1 MKPWLAIAIL
11 WGAALASPS
20 TLAADG
26 LAPSTGA
33 LTEAQAAEDARL
45 LQYALRTLHPA
56 LTKYRSQAE
65 IDAAF
70 AHFDARAR
78 AARTAS
84 EMYLAA
90 SELAAAIRCGHTW
103 TNVLNQQGAMKHTL
117 LESADKLPL
126 RLDLVA
132 GRWLV
137 LSSADPAVV
146 PGDEVLSINGV
157 PASEIVAWMRPYLRA
172 DGSSEG
178 KRLRQLS
185 HAREDYSQM
194 DIVWPLLSRPV
205 EGRYALSVRG
215 ARGPGRPVLVQAT
228 TLARRDAA
236 LAQQGF
242 KPASEDW
249 RFSIDGKVGTLV
261 LPTFSFYRS
270 SFDWKQFLDEAFARL
285 EAESIPVLVIDL
297 RANEGGDGA
306 IGGEL
311 LTHLVRQPYSF
322 EGTQT
327 TSAFERV
334 PDDLRPYVDTWDES
348 FYDLTG
354 QVVPI
359 TEGTAA
365 GKFRYT
371 GGKGGKQVIAP
382 VAKPY
387 AGRVFLLV
395 GPENSSAAF
404 QLASLAQSSG
414 AAPLV
419 GPPTGGTRRGL
430 NGGHLLWIN
439 LPHSG
444 VGVDIPLL
452 AGTYT
457 ADTPDAGVTP
467 DVLVQPSLEAAR
479 EGRDLEM
486 EAVRELL
493 GRRAAT
499 TSTAGS

>member
-1 MKPWLAIAIL
+1 MRMRRLLAMAVL
-11 WGAALASPS
+11 LGT
-20 TLAADG
+20 TLACVVAVASE
-26 LAPSTGA
+26 LPATATGV
-33 LTEAQAAEDARL
+33 LDETQAAEDARL
-45 LQYALRTLHPA
+45 LQHALRTLHPA

-78 AARTAS
+78 AARTSS

-103 TNVLNQQGAMKHTL
+103 TNVLNQQGAIKHTL
-117 LESADKLPL
+117 LDAADKLPL

-137 LSSADPAVV
+137 LSSADPAVS
-146 PGDEVLSINGV
+146 PGDEILAINGV
-157 PASEIVAWMRPYLRA
+157 PGEQVVARMRPYLRA

-185 HAREDYSQM
+185 HDRGDFSQM
-194 DIVWPLLSRPV
+194 DIIWPLLSPPV
-205 EGRYALSVRG
+205 EGRYALVVRG
-215 ARGPGRPVLVQAT
+215 AQGAQRRVLVKAM
-228 TLARRDAA
+228 TLAQRDEV
-236 LAQQGF
+236 LARQGF

-249 RFSIDGKVGTLV
+249 SFRIDGKVGILT
-261 LPTFSFYRS
+261 LPTFAFHRS
-270 SFDWKQFLDEAFARL
+270 KFDWKTFLDDAFARL
-285 EAESIPVLVIDL
+285 EAEGVPVLVIDV

-311 LTHLVRQPYSF
+311 LTHLVRKPFAF
-322 EGTQT
+322 EGSQT

-334 PDDLRPYVDTWDES
+334 PDDLRKYVDTWDES

-354 QVVPI
+354 KVVPI

-371 GGKGGKQVIAP
+371 GGKGRRQVVEP
-382 VAKPY
+382 VARPY

-404 QLASLAQSSG
+404 QLATLAQSSG
-414 AAPLV
+414 AATLV
-419 GPPTGGTRRGL
+419 GQRTGGNRRGL

-439 LPHSG
+439 LPNSG

-452 AGTYT
+452 AGAYT
-457 ADTPDAGVTP
+457 ATTPDASVTP
-467 DVLVQPSLEAAR
+467 DVVVEPSFEAAR
-479 EGRDLEM
+479 AGRDVEM
-486 EAVRELL
+486 EAVRRLI
-493 GRRAAT
+493 R
-499 TSTAGS
+499 

>member
-1 MKPWLAIAIL
+1 MKRLLATAVL
-11 WGAALASPS
+11 WSAALASAAV
-20 TLAADG
+20 AADQP
-26 LAPSTGA
+26 APTSGP
-33 LTEAQAAEDARL
+33 LTQAQATEDARL
-45 LQYALRTLHPA
+45 LEHALRTLHPA

-78 AARTAS
+78 AARTS
-84 EMYLAA
+84 SGMYLAA

-103 TNVLNQQGAMKHTL
+103 TNVLNQQGAIKHTL
-117 LESADKLPL
+117 LDSADKLPL

-137 LSSADPAVV
+137 LSSADPAVAA
-146 PGDEVLSINGV
+146 GDEILSINDV
-157 PASEIVAWMRPYLRA
+157 PGKDAVARLLPYLRA

-185 HAREDYSQM
+185 HDRGDYSQM
-194 DIVWPLLSRPV
+194 DILWPLLSPPV
-205 EGRYALSVRG
+205 DGRYTLSVRG
-215 ARGPGRPVLVQAT
+215 AHGPARRVAVQAM
-228 TLARRDAA
+228 TLAQRDAV
-236 LAQQGF
+236 LAHQGF

-249 RFSIDGKVGTLV
+249 SFRIDGKIGILT

-270 SFDWKQFLDEAFARL
+270 SFDWKKFLDEAFARL
-285 EAESIPVLVIDL
+285 DAEAKPVLVIDV

-311 LTHLVRQPYSF
+311 LTHLVRKPYAF

-334 PDDLRPYVDTWDES
+334 PDDLRRHLDTWDDS

-371 GGKGGKQVIAP
+371 SGNGGPQVIEP

-387 AGRVFLLV
+387 PGRVFLLV
-395 GPENSSAAF
+395 GPENSSASF

-414 AAPLV
+414 AATLV
-419 GPPTGGTRRGL
+419 GQRTGGNRRGL
-430 NGGHLLWIN
+430 NGGHLAWVT

-444 VGVDIPLL
+444 VAVDIPLL

-457 ADTPDAGVTP
+457 PTTPDASVTP
-467 DVLVQPSLEAAR
+467 DLAVERSLEAAR
-479 EGRDLEM
+479 AGRDVEI
-486 EAVRELL
+486 EAVR
-493 GRRAAT
+493 RQVR
-499 TSTAGS
+499 